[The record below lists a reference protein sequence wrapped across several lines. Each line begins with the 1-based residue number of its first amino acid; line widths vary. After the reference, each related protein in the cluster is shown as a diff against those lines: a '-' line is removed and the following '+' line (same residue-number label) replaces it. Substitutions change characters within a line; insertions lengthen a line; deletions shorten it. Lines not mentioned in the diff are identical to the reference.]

1 MSAIFRDFLEE
12 VRPIRFKEPLA
23 ETLGAVKGEG
33 AILEYTFVDAVK
45 MAGHACPTVAGAY
58 LSCQKALERLYPDE
72 IPVRGEISITVYG
85 ESDEG
90 VYGVMA
96 QVFGF
101 LTGAAPATGF
111 RGLGHK
117 FKRKD
122 LLRFIPGKIDP
133 QAMCFE
139 FRRLDN
145 GKAVLVKFYP
155 QQIPF
160 SAEKAKRLAK
170 LLEKVIWE
178 AAKEEEALFPEIERF
193 IPREGGP
200 TGMMLIEHEDLG
212 NTNKEFQRAVDE
224 YLGDSDSA
232 EIKRIIQEFG
242 TRFIGVLRD
251 HIDKENNIL
260 FTMADMHLDQTQIDK
275 VIKLFYEIENAEE
288 KGGNPGGNDNARL

>member
-1 MSAIFRDFLEE
+1 MSDIFRDFLKE
-12 VRPIRFKEPLA
+12 VKPIKFKEPLA
-23 ETLGAVKGEG
+23 ETLGVFKEDG
-33 AILEYTFVDAVK
+33 ATLEYTFVDAVK

-58 LSCQKALERLYPDE
+58 LSCQKALERLYLDE
-72 IPVRGEISITVYG
+72 IPVRGEISVTVYG
-85 ESDEG
+85 EPDEG

-96 QVFGF
+96 QVFSF

-122 LLRFIPGKIDP
+122 LLRFIPDKIDP

-160 SAEKAKRLAK
+160 SAEKAKQLAE

-178 AAKEEEALFPEIERF
+178 AAKKEER
-193 IPREGGP
+193 
-200 TGMMLIEHEDLG
+200 
-212 NTNKEFQRAVDE
+212 KEFQELWMGRV
-224 YLGDSDSA
+224 
-232 EIKRIIQEFG
+232 
-242 TRFIGVLRD
+242 RD
-251 HIDKENNIL
+251 ML
-260 FTMADMHLDQTQIDK
+260 L
-275 VIKLFYEIENAEE
+275 EE
-288 KGGNPGGNDNARL
+288 KGIDRWLKVEERRN